1 MQTAAGGGIDA
12 FVAKYAQ
19 TTYTLAATQPTTVSS
34 PGGSS
39 TSTVT
44 LTSYNG
50 YNSSVNLSCSVTGT
64 GSPLPACSTTS
75 FAPDSVT
82 PTTSGATSTLTITTT
97 AATSSTFAPR
107 KVFYAMWLPIMGM
120 ALVGMSFGTRSSQ
133 KKMLS
138 FLILGIV
145 LASLFLMPACG
156 GSSGGGGGGGG
167 SSGTPAGTYTVTI
180 TGTGTDSAAT
190 TQTAQVTLTVN

>member
-1 MQTAAGGGIDA
+1 
-12 FVAKYAQ
+12 
-19 TTYTLAATQPTTVSS
+19 
-34 PGGSS
+34 
-39 TSTVT
+39 
-44 LTSYNG
+44 
-50 YNSSVNLSCSVTGT
+50 
-64 GSPLPACSTTS
+64 
-75 FAPDSVT
+75 
-82 PTTSGATSTLTITTT
+82 
-97 AATSSTFAPR
+97 
-107 KVFYAMWLPIMGM
+107 MGM